1 MIVNEAKGWQLE
13 MVFVDQ
19 GVVPKFGFFG
29 RRYTKAF
36 NKHFYRNTANFSRT
50 LMYSLPMPRAD
61 LEHWGVQGG
70 ALIELEFLSMFMR
83 PEIRMFE
90 QRFRG
95 VVGRAR
101 TASKSMREAMIAHL
115 LAQGVRR
122 EEMYADWGS
131 RPHHEKPELRQVA
144 CRLDVL
150 RPVSAEVRQ
159 SVLEVARASATV
171 SAELTWSPY
180 TNFDLEEIRAE
191 RFGLRSVMAGQTAL
205 T

>member
-1 MIVNEAKGWQLE
+1 MNVKEANGWQLE

-29 RRYTKAF
+29 RIYTRAF
-36 NKHFYRNTANFSRT
+36 NKYFYRNTANFSRT

-70 ALIELEFLSMFMR
+70 ALVELELLGMFMR
-83 PEIRMFE
+83 PEISMFE
-90 QRFRG
+90 QRFRR
-95 VVGRAR
+95 VVGRSR
-101 TASKSMREAMIAHL
+101 TASKPMREAMVAHL
-115 LAQGVRR
+115 LGHGVRR
-122 EEMYADWGS
+122 EEMHAEWGS
-131 RPHHEKPELRQVA
+131 RPQHDKPELRQVA
-144 CRLDVL
+144 CRMDVL
-150 RPVSAEVRQ
+150 RPLTVEVRQ
-159 SVLEVARASATV
+159 AVLDVARASATV

-191 RFGLRSVMAGQTAL
+191 RFGLRSSVASQTAL

>member
-1 MIVNEAKGWQLE
+1 MIVKESKGWQLE

-19 GVVPKFGFFG
+19 GVVPRFGFFG
-29 RRYTKAF
+29 RLYTKAF
-36 NKHFYRNTANFSRT
+36 NKHFYRDTANFSRT

-83 PEIRMFE
+83 PEIRMYE
-90 QRFRG
+90 RRFRRLA
-95 VVGRAR
+95 GRAR
-101 TASKSMREAMIAHL
+101 TASKPMREAVIAYL
-115 LAQGVRR
+115 LAKGVRR

-131 RPHHEKPELRQVA
+131 RPDHERPELRLVS

-150 RPVSAEVRQ
+150 RPVPQEVRQ
-159 SVLEVARASATV
+159 LVLEVARSSATV
-171 SAELTWSPY
+171 STELTWSPY
-180 TNFDLEEIRAE
+180 SSFDLEEIRAE
-191 RFGLRSVMAGQTAL
+191 RFGLRSAGFSQTAL